1 MQTKIVTC
9 LQSINK
15 VVRVLIFTWK
25 NRKKINLKRVSV
37 KKVKV
42 RINLSLTIIDGRL
55 DDKHISN

>member
-1 MQTKIVTC
+1 MQTKIVTR

-25 NRKKINLKRVSV
+25 NRKKLKRESV
-37 KKVKV
+37 IKVKV

-55 DDKHISN
+55 DDKHASN